1 MSRRRQIVVRV
12 FQTLITWPF
21 MLVENWSKWRHLL
34 KNTTR
39 VENII
44 TVRVEN
50 CSDIRDK
57 VFVALYANWS
67 KFVWNAVVTY
77 RQSVIKSVGQVLEK
91 CIYSKQD
98 ICYVW
103 TLDNKG
109 ISTLNSVH
117 EILLN
122 TRNTAEVLIQFL
134 LEWQNFLLTAFRWL
148 HTGKEHGWE
157 LCSSQT
163 NERNSA
169 GKYCWLDAEMDSW

>member
-1 MSRRRQIVVRV
+1 MPLWSNSRY
-12 FQTLITWPF
+12 PF
-21 MLVENWSKWRHLL
+21 FLHFFVHNNVLPRHLS
-34 KNTTR
+34 R
-39 VENII
+39 FQSI
-44 TVRVEN
+44 
-50 CSDIRDK
+50 
-57 VFVALYANWS
+57 FVALYANCS

-77 RQSVIKSVGQVLEK
+77 RQFVVKSIGRILEK

-122 TRNTAEVLIQFL
+122 TRNTYNISSTSAEVLIQFL
-134 LEWQNFLLTAFRWL
+134 LEWQNSLLTVFRWL